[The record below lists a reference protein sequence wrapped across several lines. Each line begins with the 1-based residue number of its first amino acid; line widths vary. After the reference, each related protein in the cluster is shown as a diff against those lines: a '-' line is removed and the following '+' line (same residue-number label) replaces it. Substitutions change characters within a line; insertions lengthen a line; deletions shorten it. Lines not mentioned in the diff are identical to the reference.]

1 MSRPASIVDRQ
12 AMTWKPVMLNPRL
25 VADRTEIARLSR
37 KESVRV
43 CDRLRDQLAELVRAE
58 QPKRRLTSVEE
69 ADAISSR
76 LNKTRA
82 LEYGLWFYYPWSG
95 SLVHVLPM
103 AEFRALRTDRNRLKI
118 LPLEQERLG
127 RARIAIAGLSVGL
140 AAATTLVL
148 EGVGGRFYLENAK
161 KLEK

>member
-1 MSRPASIVDRQ
+1 M
-12 AMTWKPVMLNPRL
+12 
-25 VADRTEIARLSR
+25 
-37 KESVRV
+37 
-43 CDRLRDQLAELVRAE
+43 
-58 QPKRRLTSVEE
+58 
-69 ADAISSR
+69 
-76 LNKTRA
+76 RA

-95 SLVHVLPM
+95 ALVHVLPM

-148 EGVGGRFYLENAK
+148 EGVGGRFALADFDALGLSNLNRLLAPSVRSGSEQDGYRGPAVA
-161 KLEK
+161 